1 MSSNQKKLLI
11 IGPGGHSRV
20 VIDAALSAGFNLE
33 GIIDPEYS
41 GKKETILGV
50 PVLGDVGIL
59 DEIDPEHVSVFVAIG
74 SNSKR
79 EEWILLVTEKGFSTP
94 AIQHPSAIV
103 SPNAEIEDAVFI
115 NTGVIINAGARIGS
129 GSIINTGVIIDH
141 ETLVGRCVHVAP
153 GCKISGR
160 VTIGNGTF
168 IGVGTTVI
176 DYINIGEKAMIGA
189 GSVIIKDIASRTT
202 VVGIPGRVIK

>member
-20 VIDAALSAGFNLE
+20 VIDAALSAGLNLE

-59 DEIDPEHVSVFVAIG
+59 EELDPEHVSVFVAIG

-79 EEWILLVTEKGFSTP
+79 EEWIHIVTERGFTITS
-94 AIQHPSAIV
+94 IQHPTAII
-103 SPNAEIEDAVFI
+103 SPHAEIESAVFI
-115 NTGVIINAGARIGS
+115 NAGAIINAGARIGL

-141 ETLVGRCVHVAP
+141 ETSVGSFVHVAP
-153 GCKISGR
+153 GCRISGR
-160 VTIGNGTF
+160 VTIGSGTF

-176 DYINIGEKAMIGA
+176 DYITIGEKAMIGA
-189 GSVIIKDIASRTT
+189 GSVVINDIVSGTI
-202 VVGIPGRVIK
+202 VVGIPARVIK

>member
-1 MSSNQKKLLI
+1 VSSQQKSMLI

-20 VIDAALSAGFNLE
+20 VIDAALSTGHNLI

-41 GKKETILGV
+41 GKDETILGV
-50 PVLGDVGIL
+50 PVLGGVGIL
-59 DEIDPEHVSVFVAIG
+59 DEMDPEHVSVFVAIG

-79 EEWILLVTEKGFSTP
+79 EKWIHKVKEKGFSTP
-94 AIQHPSAIV
+94 TIQHPSAII
-103 SPNAEIEDAVFI
+103 SPHAEIGEAVFI
-115 NTGVIINAGARIGS
+115 NAGALINAGARIGS
-129 GSIINTGVIIDH
+129 GAIINTGVIIDH
-141 ETLVGRCVHVAP
+141 ETSVGQCVHVAP

-168 IGVGTTVI
+168 IGIGVTVI

-189 GSVIIKDIASRTT
+189 GSVIIKDIASGTT
-202 VVGIPGRVIK
+202 VVGTPGKVIK